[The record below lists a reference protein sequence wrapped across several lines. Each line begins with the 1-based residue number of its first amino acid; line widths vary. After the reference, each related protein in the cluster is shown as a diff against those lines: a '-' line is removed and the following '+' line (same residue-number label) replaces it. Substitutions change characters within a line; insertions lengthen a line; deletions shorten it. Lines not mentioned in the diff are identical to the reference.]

1 MRSDK
6 DNKTNK
12 ETEIL
17 GKGGKATMAKRIT
30 VETVEEFNELYSQ
43 LVPDKNTDAEFHSR
57 FRLKG
62 SAGGTKSEVMSAYSK
77 EWKKLESQ
85 VDSLNAL
92 LISDDVRDTAGDSV
106 LVRVMV
112 SKYDNATSAEK
123 SAYNRVLENHSKK

>member
-12 ETEIL
+12 ENDVL
-17 GKGGKATMAKRIT
+17 VKGGKTTAKKIT
-30 VETVEEFNELYSQ
+30 IETQKEWDELFAQ
-43 LVPDKNTDAEFHSR
+43 LVPAVMTEQEFGAK

-77 EWKKLESQ
+77 EWEKLEKE
-85 VDSLNAL
+85 VNSLNAL

-106 LVRVMV
+106 MVRVMV
-112 SKYDNATSAEK
+112 SKYENATSSEK
-123 SAYNRVLENHSKK
+123 SAYNRILENHSKK